1 MKNQK
6 SIMQQFTLSLML
18 IFVGFTMLLTS
29 NLVPV
34 SVGLWIYVPCAI
46 VGIWT
51 IVLIFSAKLRNAVI
65 EQ

>member
-6 SIMQQFTLSLML
+6 SIMQQFTLSLTL

-34 SVGLWIYVPCAI
+34 SVGLWSYVPCAV

-51 IVLIFSAKLRNAVI
+51 IILIFSAKLRNAII
-65 EQ
+65 EE